1 MIRRANARQN
11 KEKMNIAH
19 PWHQV
24 SPGDNIPSHVNA
36 VIEIPKGS
44 KAKYELDKVSGMIKL
59 DRVLF
64 SSVMYPANYGFIPQ
78 TYCDDKD
85 PLDILVICS
94 VDVYPMSI
102 IEAKVIGVMHMIDG
116 GEQDD
121 KIIAVA
127 KNDMSVNY
135 INDLSELPPHTMK
148 EIVRFFKDYKLL
160 EGKNVTIE
168 QLYGRSFAYKAIED
182 AVALYER
189 ESANLINA

>member
-1 MIRRANARQN
+1 MATQ
-11 KEKMNIAH
+11 H
-19 PWHQV
+19 PWHGV
-24 SPGDNIPSHVNA
+24 SIGDNVPEIVNA
-36 VIEIPKGS
+36 IIEIPKGS
-44 KAKYELDKVSGMIKL
+44 KAKYEIDKDSGLLKL

-85 PLDILVICS
+85 PLDILVLCS
-94 VDVYPMSI
+94 IDVFPMSM
-102 IEAKVIGVMHMIDG
+102 IEAKVIGVMHMVDN

-135 INDLSELPPHTMK
+135 INDLNELPPHTMT
-148 EIVRFFKDYKLL
+148 EIVRFFKDYKKL

-168 QLYGRSFAYKAIED
+168 HMLGKRYAHKVITESIDLYKATFP
-182 AVALYER
+182 
-189 ESANLINA
+189 SPINV